1 MELKNTTGI
10 KTCIDELHN
19 RLEKIEE
26 RLSKL
31 NIDQKKISIL
41 MHGRENRRKIHEK
54 LRAIWNLL
62 ENSHIY
68 RYIQLN
74 TYTEERKKKWGR
86 REYDSY

>member
-1 MELKNTTGI
+1 
-10 KTCIDELHN
+10 
-19 RLEKIEE
+19 
-26 RLSKL
+26 
-31 NIDQKKISIL
+31 